1 MGEVIE
7 GDFPTVLDIPAEK
20 VLHGALS
27 AELDAVVVI
36 GFKDDILYF
45 ARSYGYSPDTLW
57 ALELAK
63 QTLMTEDSE

>member
-7 GDFPTVLDIPAEK
+7 GNFTTTLDVPPEK

-36 GFKDDILYF
+36 GFKDDVLYF
-45 ARSYGYSPDTLW
+45 ASSYGYSPDTLW
-57 ALELAK
+57 ALEMGK
-63 QTLMTEDSE
+63 QALMENPE